1 MHTDLKN
8 APRQLEYYPTAGA
21 IQCFQ
26 TACSI
31 ETENFKKILF
41 KNSIHHH
48 TSRSA
53 YFIPG
58 NKPFIPLAM
67 LISLRIFCPLNIFI
81 IFCDCSN
88 WFSILLTS

>member
-1 MHTDLKN
+1 MRPDSWKII
-8 APRQLEYYPTAGA
+8 QLPGQFSAFRRPLQYRRTN
-21 IQCFQ
+21 F
-26 TACSI
+26 
-31 ETENFKKILF
+31 NRMLFKKPIR
-41 KNSIHHH
+41 HH
-48 TSRSA
+48 TSLSA

>member
-1 MHTDLKN
+1 MHPGGWKIIQLPGCGSGLSDGLFSISGQLQQDACLK
-8 APRQLEYYPTAGA
+8 PIR
-21 IQCFQ
+21 
-26 TACSI
+26 
-31 ETENFKKILF
+31 
-41 KNSIHHH
+41 HHA
-48 TSRSA
+48 SRLA
-53 YFIPG
+53 YFMPG